1 MKIIEKWYKKWSVWL
16 LAAATAVAGV
26 APYLPE
32 AQAYLPDDW
41 YRYAFL
47 VILIARVIAQK

>member
-1 MKIIEKWYKKWSVWL
+1 MKIIEKWHKKVSVWL
-16 LAAATAVAGV
+16 LAAAVTVSNA

-32 AQAYLPDDW
+32 AQAHLPDDW

-47 VILIARVIAQK
+47 VILIARVMAQK